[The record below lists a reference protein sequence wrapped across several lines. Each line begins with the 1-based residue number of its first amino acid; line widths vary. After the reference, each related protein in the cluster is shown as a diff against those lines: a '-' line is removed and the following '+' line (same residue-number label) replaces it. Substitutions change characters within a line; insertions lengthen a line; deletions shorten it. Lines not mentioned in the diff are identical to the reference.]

1 LSDRPVSSGTK
12 SQATHHQA
20 SKRHCPKW
28 ISSQVGSG
36 NTSPPPAHI
45 HPLTSLTEWSSY
57 LLSSSNPF
65 RPYILP
71 FLSYTSIL
79 KAYTTPLLN
88 ALTQKPDLATLAL
101 LLLILFL
108 SLKILNMLLSTVMF
122 WLRLAFRVLFWGSLA
137 IVGLWMWTR
146 GPEGI
151 LEDLGYWGR
160 AWTEEYKY
168 FTERSEQRM
177 AKGTQQ
183 PYGSAAGWK

>member
-1 LSDRPVSSGTK
+1 MRT
-12 SQATHHQA
+12 
-20 SKRHCPKW
+20 
-28 ISSQVGSG
+28 
-36 NTSPPPAHI
+36 HI
-45 HPLTSLTEWSSY
+45 HPLAPTNLKPTEWSSY

-79 KAYTTPLLN
+79 KAYTAPLIN

-101 LLLILFL
+101 LLVIIFL

-122 WLRLAFRVLFWGSLA
+122 WLRLAARILFWGSLA

-151 LEDLGYWGR
+151 LDDLGYWGR
-160 AWTEEYKY
+160 AWSEDGSNHLQ
-168 FTERSEQRM
+168 FTVSIAHRDFASLDVRINHLSH
-177 AKGTQQ
+177 A
-183 PYGSAAGWK
+183 